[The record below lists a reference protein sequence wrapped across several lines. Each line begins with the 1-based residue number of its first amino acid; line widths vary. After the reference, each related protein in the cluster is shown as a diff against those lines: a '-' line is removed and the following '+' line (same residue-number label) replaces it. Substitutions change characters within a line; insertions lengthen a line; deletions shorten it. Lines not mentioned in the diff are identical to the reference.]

1 MFSTSWFFLLK
12 FVHIGMC
19 QNEEPPNSQGFL
31 FKCFISS
38 GFRGGAKFCHTHTLL
53 QNYVPLS
60 SLVPIVSP
68 KSTCLSTQ
76 KTETLHANRKMKDH
90 SNQPIHHTSRR
101 NRSLR
106 TKDMLDFLDG
116 KPMTHDVRCRKRCD
130 RCV

>member
-1 MFSTSWFFLLK
+1 MRSPQIHRVSYSNVSFPVDFGEVPN
-12 FVHIGMC
+12 FVT
-19 QNEEPPNSQGFL
+19 
-31 FKCFISS
+31 
-38 GFRGGAKFCHTHTLL
+38 HTHTLL